1 MLVPD
6 NEHYTLKKR
15 LFFKLQKGPFGCKVT
30 PQLYIETVESGVEKV
45 ADSDSTNRATP
56 LHDFW

>member
-1 MLVPD
+1 MIVLVPD

-30 PQLYIETVESGVEKV
+30 PQLYIYFTSRDPEMMGL
-45 ADSDSTNRATP
+45 R
-56 LHDFW
+56 